1 MSQRIVGS
9 NFDTMSRET
18 TSQPAASK
26 ALPTDLVPQKSSR
39 SLGIFKEQDYRRC
52 DDQENS
58 RVHRTGFFS
67 PRDKKPNFAIK
78 FALGLDVQTNAKVG
92 KFMSIE
98 DSRQGALVCTDVE
111 VLRQL
116 PGRRG
121 QEGGRV
127 LCEWTEEV
135 EQGVIDNM
143 IVFQKPFPGAA
154 RTELESQLQR
164 AVKVSAKGK
173 HVKCKM
179 DLALPLLPAGNRVPR
194 PAEFAR
200 RKGRALVE
208 ARHVWLMARQWGVLF
223 ECATSCWSLW
233 RRRAARSRPPAAR
246 SSWPPT
252 YRWRSVRWQ
261 DSRSRRTRLWR
272 VSPWQLA

>member
-1 MSQRIVGS
+1 M
-9 NFDTMSRET
+9 
-18 TSQPAASK
+18 K
-26 ALPTDLVPQKSSR
+26 L
-39 SLGIFKEQDYRRC
+39 
-52 DDQENS
+52 
-58 RVHRTGFFS
+58 
-67 PRDKKPNFAIK
+67 
-78 FALGLDVQTNAKVG
+78 ALGLDVQTNAKGG

-98 DSRQGALVCTDVE
+98 SGRAGAQGGRGGAVGA
-111 VLRQL
+111 RQL

-121 QEGGRV
+121 RNTDLE
-127 LCEWTEEV
+127 LWTEEV

-179 DLALPLLPAGNRVPR
+179 DLERCLFWDPAANRVPR

-200 RKGRALVE
+200 RRGRALVE

-223 ECATSCWSLW
+223 E
-233 RRRAARSRPPAAR
+233 ARHLMLEPLEAPRCPF
-246 SSWPPT
+246 
-252 YRWRSVRWQ
+252 
-261 DSRSRRTRLWR
+261 
-272 VSPWQLA
+272 